1 MRALLLIAFL
11 VAPILQAQGL
21 LSVNPAQPRVDGVTS
36 FTLSGVV
43 PFSVTWDFGD
53 GTQPSAGGAVATHA
67 FAARGSF
74 IVRATYSTSATG
86 GGTMTTLQRAIVVSE
101 PRTIRYSPAGPEAGQ
116 AIVLQA
122 QSFFNTLGISWN
134 FGDGSAPFVS
144 DSIRTTHSYARSGV
158 YTISAMDQGG
168 ASPRVISAQ
177 VVVGPTGPAAPFA
190 ISYLALRWEDGS
202 IRRTVNQGDSG
213 LSAYAD
219 LKYEG
224 TGLFQ
229 AQWLVDGVIFRS
241 LSRQLN
247 FANRLTLSSGQVTPG
262 GPQLSLP
269 TNIPGEHQVSLR
281 VLQPGLSFEVPVIR
295 YFVSLGPDP
304 DGPVLKGVL
313 PKRIRAG
320 EEVELQLSGPRLSAD
335 MELHLGRDLAVV
347 GPLRLIGPEMALV
360 KVFVAPS
367 ARPGPRIIRSS
378 REKGGPAGTAR
389 LEILP
394 PPKKR
399 SKLK

>member
-1 MRALLLIAFL
+1 MRAFLLLFTFL
-11 VAPILQAQGL
+11 IAPILQAQGL
-21 LSVNPAQPRVDGVTS
+21 LSVNPAQPRVDGVST

-53 GTQPSAGGAVATHA
+53 GTPVSAGGAVTTHA
-67 FAARGSF
+67 YASRGSF
-74 IVRATYSTSATG
+74 IVRATYSVSPSG
-86 GGTMTTLQRAIVVSE
+86 GGTTTVQRAVAVVE

-116 AIVLQA
+116 MVALEA
-122 QSFFNTLGISWN
+122 LAFFNGLGLTWN
-134 FGDGSAPFVS
+134 FGDGSAPYVS
-144 DSIRTTHSYARSGV
+144 DTTRTTHTFLRRGA
-158 YTISAMDQGG
+158 YTVSATDSGG
-168 ASPRVISAQ
+168 ASPRVIRTQ
-177 VVVGPTGPAAPFA
+177 VVVGPTGPSAPFS

-202 IRRTVNQGDSG
+202 IRRTVNQGEAG
-213 LSAYAD
+213 LVAYAD

-229 AQWLVDGVIFRS
+229 AQWLLDGVAIRS
-241 LSRQLN
+241 VSRQMS
-247 FANRLTLSSGQVTPG
+247 FANRATLSSGQVLPG

-269 TNIPGEHQVSLR
+269 TNLPGEHEVSLK

-313 PKRIRAG
+313 PKRVRAG
-320 EEVELQLSGPRLSAD
+320 EEAELQLSGPHLTTD

-347 GPLRLIGPEMALV
+347 GPIRLIGPEMALV

-367 ARPGPRIIRSS
+367 ARPGPRTIRSS
-378 REKGGPAGTAR
+378 RGKGGPAGTAR
-389 LEILP
+389 LEVLP
-394 PPKKR
+394 PSKKYR
-399 SKLK
+399 P